1 MYKTNKRRFMKKYL
15 RYIAMVL
22 CLLSFSVQLY
32 AYHGRIA
39 TNIQLLI
46 DSLTNN
52 TTIDEDDIPEYYNI
66 EDATLYCSDFYFS
79 LKPYIIKL
87 ENIKTKKASIQ
98 FKDNEQSKMYL
109 PHAFCDTLAN
119 YLYRFYVMK
128 EPIILSKKKTN
139 IISAREFLPQLK
151 LSFTYKN
158 QEYEDDII
166 IVERY
171 EDNIIK
177 FSPQYLEFK
186 KWIWYLCKQFDYNHN
201 NPQNAF
207 W

>member
-1 MYKTNKRRFMKKYL
+1 MKKIF

-22 CLLSFSVQLY
+22 CLLSFFVQLY

-46 DSLTNN
+46 DSLTYN
-52 TTIDEDDIPEYYNI
+52 TKIDADDIPEYYNI
-66 EDATLYCSDFYFS
+66 ENATLYCRDFYFS

-87 ENIKTKKASIQ
+87 ENIKKKKASIQ
-98 FKDNEQSKMYL
+98 LKDNEQSKMYL

-139 IISAREFLPQLK
+139 IISAREFLPELK
-151 LSFTYKN
+151 LYFIYKN

-177 FSPQYLEFK
+177 FSPQYLDFK
-186 KWIWYLCKQFDYNHN
+186 EWIWYLCKQFDFNHN
-201 NPQNAF
+201 NPQNAY